1 MQIPKHQVA
10 ETAEDIGVENITK
23 TPTGDAFVKPH
34 LEKVGGLNYPRLSM
48 FALKRS
54 SVVGSDHEGCYFCT
68 QSRSVISTF
77 VEGAGT

>member
-34 LEKVGGLNYPRLSM
+34 LEKVGQLELSST
-48 FALKRS
+48 FQRS
-54 SVVGSDHEGCYFCT
+54 SSIAAMSLALIMKTATYAHNLD
-68 QSRSVISTF
+68 
-77 VEGAGT
+77 